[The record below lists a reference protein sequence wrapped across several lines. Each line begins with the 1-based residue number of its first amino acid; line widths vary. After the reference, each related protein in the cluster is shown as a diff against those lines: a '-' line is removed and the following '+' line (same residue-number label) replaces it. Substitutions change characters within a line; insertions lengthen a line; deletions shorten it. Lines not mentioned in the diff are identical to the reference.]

1 VRDTLVKPWCRDVA
15 AKFIIGSIWGSSS
28 RKKGAT
34 LLQSMVARSS
44 VCLRRLA
51 RGQRSHQVGF
61 GRFLA
66 NPKVTVDRL
75 IEGWSDQTAAAVA
88 GRHVLAIQDTSEI
101 NFRTTP
107 KRRRRLGEIGKGSG
121 HGLLLHAMLAL
132 DAGTGSCLGLVGG
145 RIWTRRGRIKIP
157 HRKRRTENKESHRWI
172 TTAEQGKTV
181 MAAAAQVTVVAD
193 RESDIFAE
201 WARLPEPDFH
211 LISRAMHDRRLVTGE
226 GLYAAAERFAFTAK
240 RLVALPEREQKRKAR
255 PAWLSLRFG
264 KVELAR
270 PRNTCDCKLPK
281 SVSLTLV
288 EVVERNAP
296 TGTEA
301 VHWRLLTSHQVVDAE
316 TAWQIVDWYRMRWT
330 IEQFWRLLKLQGL
343 RLEDSQLETAER
355 LIKLTT
361 IAAKAAVVT
370 MQLVQAR
377 DAPNSEP
384 ATLAFSQAEIAVL
397 DKLNAEVEGATKLQK
412 NPHRKQS
419 LKWARWI
426 IAKLGGWDGYPSSK
440 PPGPITFKHGLQEFH
455 AMVAG
460 WNLRD
465 VCIP

>member
-1 VRDTLVKPWCRDVA
+1 M
-15 AKFIIGSIWGSSS
+15 
-28 RKKGAT
+28 
-34 LLQSMVARSS
+34 LLRSMVARPS

-51 RGQRSHQVGF
+51 RGRRARQVGF

-66 NPKVTVDRL
+66 NRKVTIDRL
-75 IEGWSDQTAAAVA
+75 IEGWSDRTAAAVK
-88 GRHVLAIQDTSEI
+88 GRHVLAIHDTSEF

-107 KRRRRLGEIGKGSG
+107 KRRRGLGEIGKGSG
-121 HGLLLHAMLAL
+121 RGLLLHAMLAL
-132 DAGTGSCLGLVGG
+132 DAKTGGCLGLVGG
-145 RIWTRRGRIKIP
+145 RIWTRRGRIKVA
-157 HRKRRTENKESHRWI
+157 HQKRRTENKESHRWI
-172 TTAEQGKTV
+172 ATAEQGKAV
-181 MAAAAQVTVVAD
+181 LAAAAQVTVIAD
-193 RESDIFAE
+193 RESDIFAQ
-201 WARLPEPDFH
+201 WAKMPEPDFH
-211 LISRAMHDRRLVTGE
+211 LISRSMHDRRLTTGE

-270 PRNTCDCKLPK
+270 PRNTRDCNLPK

-288 EVVERNAP
+288 EVVERDCP

-301 VHWRLLTSHQVVDAE
+301 VHWRLLTTHEVPDAE
-316 TAWQIVDWYRMRWT
+316 TAWQIVDWYKMRWT

-343 RLEDSQLETAER
+343 RLEDSQIETAER
-355 LIKLTT
+355 LIKLAA
-361 IAAKAAVVT
+361 IAAKAAVAT

-377 DAPNSEP
+377 TAPNSEP
-384 ATLAFSQAEIAVL
+384 ATLAFSQSEIAVL
-397 DKLNAEVEGATKLQK
+397 DKLNADLEGATKLQK
-412 NPHRKQS
+412 NPHRNAS
-419 LKWARWI
+419 LKWAGWI

-440 PPGPITFKHGLQEFH
+440 PPGPITFKHGLEEFH

-460 WNLRD
+460 WSLRD